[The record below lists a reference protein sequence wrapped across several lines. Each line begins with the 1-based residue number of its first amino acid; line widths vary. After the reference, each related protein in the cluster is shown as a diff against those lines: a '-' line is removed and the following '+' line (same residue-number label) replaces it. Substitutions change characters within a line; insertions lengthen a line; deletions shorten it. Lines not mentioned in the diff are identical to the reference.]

1 MGYDVSATGNILKGG
16 QQSVEETRLLLFLA
30 ASAVVIA
37 APGPDNI
44 LVLTRGVTLGR
55 KAALVSATGA
65 STGLVCHSLFAAAG
79 LSAILASSATAYSV
93 VKYVGAAYLIYL
105 GVRSLLDR
113 ERFAFAS
120 EDTPPLNLRRVYA
133 QAVVSNVFNPKIAVF
148 FLAYLPQFVTPS
160 ATGGTALQLLGLGL
174 SFALGTWVI
183 FSAVAY
189 FSGALGGWMRSRP
202 KIANGLSWLTGGV
215 LVALGLRL
223 AWPERR

>member
-1 MGYDVSATGNILKGG
+1 M
-16 QQSVEETRLLLFLA
+16 EETKLLLFLA
-30 ASAVVIA
+30 ASVIVIV

-65 STGLVCHSLFAAAG
+65 STGLVCHSLFAATG

-113 ERFAFAS
+113 KRFALSS
-120 EDTPPLNLRRVYA
+120 EGAPHLGTRSVYA
-133 QAVVSNVFNPKIAVF
+133 QAVLSNVFNPKIAVF
-148 FLAYLPQFVTPS
+148 FLAYLPQFADPS
-160 ATGGTALQLLGLGL
+160 ANGGVALQLLVLGL
-174 SFALGTWVI
+174 TFALMTWTI
-183 FSAVAY
+183 FSAIAY
-189 FSGALGGWMRSRP
+189 CSGALGSWLRRRP
-202 KIANGLSWLTGGV
+202 RVANGLSWLTGGV
-215 LVALGLRL
+215 LVGLGLRL